1 MASNFDKAFRTFENG
16 DFPLAWSI
24 VKDIDL
30 RECEVSRLMEY
41 TKSAALQACL
51 LAAWWGQHELSLLA
65 GSQLPKRTETTDLET
80 KFLLIY
86 AQMSRGE
93 MPSHEAIAELV
104 VNNQLKLGKWLK
116 VELLGRTQRYKDQ
129 LKYLK
134 SLTREDKKSSW
145 LKTAIVRSLDHVG
158 VPPGHLEICSEIIQ
172 ASASET
178 DGTFDYR
185 IRRKHT
191 TYSKK
196 TPDYNFVQAIKNS
209 RNGQIR
215 TALQLLD
222 KVAKQKYLDLDIIF
236 TWLSI
241 SISYESGH
249 QSFLNRAEYALD
261 FSPKDKT
268 IRASISS
275 YILIHHWLE
284 ADIQKAY
291 DIARDNYPAMYTE
304 PVPQF
309 RSAINFLKYI
319 IRLCAFRQNNIS
331 LYQGLNT
338 ENRKI
343 YVIGESHSLC
353 LTGLTLKIR
362 GSAYKIE
369 NRFVMGVQM
378 NHLSN
383 PETSHRAQCVREY
396 LSNIRGG
403 LVLFTIG
410 EIDTRPD
417 EGIWKYH
424 KKSNE
429 ELTTII
435 ERTVSGYI
443 DFIRSALSTNAKI
456 NCIIQGVPAPNYLN
470 NFEIED
476 TDQFLK
482 MITLTNNTL
491 REKAISAGF
500 SFLDVYSPTKD
511 EKGVSNGK
519 FNIDNYHLSPLF
531 YSLFDHYL
539 VDQ

>member
-1 MASNFDKAFRTFENG
+1 MESNFDYAFRTFENG
-16 DFPLAWSI
+16 DFPLAWSL
-24 VKDIDL
+24 VKDVDL
-30 RECEVSRLMEY
+30 RECEVTRLMEY
-41 TKSAALQACL
+41 TKCTALKACL
-51 LAAWWGQHELSLLA
+51 LAAWWGQHELSLFA
-65 GSQLPKRTETTDLET
+65 SSQLPNLTETTDLET
-80 KFLLIY
+80 KFLLVY

-93 MPSHEAIAELV
+93 LPSNEAISELV
-104 VNNQLKLGKWLK
+104 VNNQLKLSKWLK

-134 SLTREDKKSSW
+134 SLTREDKRSSW

-158 VPPGHLEICSEIIQ
+158 VPHDHLEICSQIIK
-172 ASASET
+172 AS
-178 DGTFDYR
+178 DGEADGKFDYR
-185 IRRKHT
+185 IRRKQTAH
-191 TYSKK
+191 SKE
-196 TPDYNFVQAIKNS
+196 TPDYKFVQAIKNS
-209 RNGQIR
+209 TTGKIR

-222 KVAKQKYLDLDIIF
+222 EVAKQQHLDLDIIF

-249 QSFLNRAEYALD
+249 QSFLNRAEYALE
-261 FSPKDKT
+261 FVPEDKT

-291 DIARDNYPAMYTE
+291 DIARDNYAAMYTE

-309 RSAINFLKYI
+309 KSAINFLRYI
-319 IRLCAFRQNNIS
+319 IRLCAFRQNNMS
-331 LYQGLNT
+331 LYQGRNT
-338 ENRKI
+338 ENRKM

-362 GSAYKIE
+362 GNAHRVE

-378 NHLSN
+378 NHLAN
-383 PETSHRAQCVREY
+383 PETSHRAHCVREY
-396 LSNIRGG
+396 LSNISGG

-417 EGIWKYH
+417 EGIWKYY

-443 DFIRSALSTNAKI
+443 DFIRSAVSTNETI
-456 NCIIQGVPAPNYLN
+456 SCIIQGGPAPNYLN

-476 TDQFLK
+476 TEQFLR
-482 MITLTNNTL
+482 MIATTNNTL
-491 REKAISAGF
+491 RMKAIRAGF

-511 EKGVSNGK
+511 EKAASNGK

-531 YSLFDHYL
+531 YSLFDHFL